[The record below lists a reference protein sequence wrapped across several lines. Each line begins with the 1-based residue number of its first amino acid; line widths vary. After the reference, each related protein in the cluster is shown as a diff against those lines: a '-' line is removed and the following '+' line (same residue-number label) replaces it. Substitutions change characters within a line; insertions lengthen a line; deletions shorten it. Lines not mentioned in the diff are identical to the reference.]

1 VSPQLRCKVCGY
13 ITAEKNLRDK
23 CPACGAMR
31 AAFEPYTDR
40 ISARRRRYLNLTIH
54 PIAVH
59 FPQAFG
65 TAVLILAISPLI
77 FSGQVED
84 FFVSALKFMSLFL
97 PLLVAASLF
106 VGWLDGRVRF
116 KKIGRSLILKRKL
129 VLASLFLL
137 FSVVLA
143 LLVWLR
149 GVGSP
154 GSLALAILAALAAFA
169 CSFWLGILGTR
180 VYNSE
185 WPGD

>member
-13 ITAEKNLRDK
+13 ITAEKDLRDR
-23 CPACGAMR
+23 CPACGALR

-65 TAVLILAISPLI
+65 TSALLLAISPLI
-77 FSGQVED
+77 FSGQAED
-84 FFVSALKFMSLFL
+84 FLIRALKFMALFL
-97 PLLVAASLF
+97 PPLIAAALLA
-106 VGWLDGRVRF
+106 GWLDGRVRF

-129 VLASLFLL
+129 VLASLFLF

-143 LLVWLR
+143 LLVWLK

-154 GSLALAILAALAAFA
+154 RLLALTILAALGAFA
-169 CSFWLGILGTR
+169 CSFWLGLLGTKI
-180 VYNSE
+180 YNSE